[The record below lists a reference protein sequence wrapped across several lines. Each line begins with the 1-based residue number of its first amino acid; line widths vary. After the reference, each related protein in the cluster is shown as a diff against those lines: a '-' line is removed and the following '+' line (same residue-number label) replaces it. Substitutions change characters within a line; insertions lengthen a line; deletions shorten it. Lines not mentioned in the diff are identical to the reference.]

1 MISLPRAS
9 ITPWLHTARLPFL
22 NYKDSLIMTTPA
34 VGILYIAFALTKKR
48 AVATSYVK
56 TYRDILF
63 SCGFDCHEVSFTHVD
78 TC

>member
-1 MISLPRAS
+1 
-9 ITPWLHTARLPFL
+9 
-22 NYKDSLIMTTPA
+22 MTTPA
-34 VGILYIAFALTKKR
+34 VGSLYIAFALTKKR

-63 SCGFDCHEVSFTHVD
+63 SWGFDCHEVSFTHVD

>member
-1 MISLPRAS
+1 
-9 ITPWLHTARLPFL
+9 
-22 NYKDSLIMTTPA
+22 MTTPA

-63 SCGFDCHEVSFTHVD
+63 SWGFDCHEVSFTHVD